1 MLNYSESDV
10 KADFSK
16 IQITYSIILF
26 PRQAIKMYTPLGFLY
41 LYNWHFL
48 IKNYFVSNFTENIP
62 SFKTLHSV

>member
-26 PRQAIKMYTPLGFLY
+26 PRQAIKMHTPLGFLY

-48 IKNYFVSNFTENIP
+48 IKNYFVS
-62 SFKTLHSV
+62 K